1 MSKRPHVSKP
11 QSAPS
16 SSKKERTHTKGANT
30 GPIAFFIA
38 LFVIA
43 VGSIQI
49 ISAFHTYAINLSEL
63 NSLKKQEAVLAAQ
76 KKDLENDIARWDDPA
91 YVTAQARE
99 RLGYVFPGE
108 QAIKVEHPE
117 AVSGEQP
124 KSDANANTE
133 TGQSN
138 LPGTVSSPIRS
149 RNRMP
154 ENPMPPIMATPPN
167 RGNRMTLMPPRA
179 PMPRRMA
186 VRQGSSAF
194 DIPTHHAGDGPF
206 DSLTKIGR
214 KHEQR
219 RPERQRH
226 RDIGRRDIAAGH
238 GAPGDA
244 E

>member
-30 GPIAFFIA
+30 GPIA

-138 LPGTVSSPIRS
+138 LPWYSELAYSFKESDARKPDATNNGNTAESRQQNDPDATAGTD
-149 RNRMP
+149 
-154 ENPMPPIMATPPN
+154 
-167 RGNRMTLMPPRA
+167 A
-179 PMPRRMA
+179 P
-186 VRQGSSAF
+186 QDGGS
-194 DIPTHHAGDGPF
+194 AG
-206 DSLTKIGR
+206 
-214 KHEQR
+214 Q
-219 RPERQRH
+219 
-226 RDIGRRDIAAGH
+226 
-238 GAPGDA
+238 
-244 E
+244 

>member
-76 KKDLENDIARWDDPA
+76 KKDLENDIARWDAPA

-138 LPGTVSSPIRS
+138 LPWYSELAYSFKESDARKPDATNNGNTAESRQQNDPDATAGTD
-149 RNRMP
+149 
-154 ENPMPPIMATPPN
+154 
-167 RGNRMTLMPPRA
+167 A
-179 PMPRRMA
+179 P
-186 VRQGSSAF
+186 QDGGS
-194 DIPTHHAGDGPF
+194 AG
-206 DSLTKIGR
+206 
-214 KHEQR
+214 Q
-219 RPERQRH
+219 
-226 RDIGRRDIAAGH
+226 
-238 GAPGDA
+238 
-244 E
+244 

>member
-99 RLGYVFPGE
+99 RPRQL
-108 QAIKVEHPE
+108 QWK
-117 AVSGEQP
+117 
-124 KSDANANTE
+124 
-133 TGQSN
+133 
-138 LPGTVSSPIRS
+138 
-149 RNRMP
+149 
-154 ENPMPPIMATPPN
+154 PPA
-167 RGNRMTLMPPRA
+167 L
-179 PMPRRMA
+179 
-186 VRQGSSAF
+186 
-194 DIPTHHAGDGPF
+194 
-206 DSLTKIGR
+206 
-214 KHEQR
+214 
-219 RPERQRH
+219 
-226 RDIGRRDIAAGH
+226 
-238 GAPGDA
+238 
-244 E
+244 

>member
-99 RLGYVFPGE
+99 RLDQGGASRGGE
-108 QAIKVEHPE
+108 RRTAEVRCQCEH
-117 AVSGEQP
+117 G
-124 KSDANANTE
+124 N
-133 TGQSN
+133 G
-138 LPGTVSSPIRS
+138 PIE
-149 RNRMP
+149 P
-154 ENPMPPIMATPPN
+154 A
-167 RGNRMTLMPPRA
+167 L
-179 PMPRRMA
+179 
-186 VRQGSSAF
+186 VQ
-194 DIPTHHAGDGPF
+194 
-206 DSLTKIGR
+206 
-214 KHEQR
+214 
-219 RPERQRH
+219 
-226 RDIGRRDIAAGH
+226 
-238 GAPGDA
+238 
-244 E
+244 